1 MKLKSQTIDLGLS
14 GYDEL
19 FMTEQERA
27 DTRKPKVEELPLSEL
42 TPFKNHP
49 FKVKNDAEMVELMKS
64 IADAGVL
71 SPALARPKEGGGYEL
86 ISGHRRLAA
95 CKALG
100 MDTMP
105 VIIRDLTDE
114 EAVITMV
121 DSNLQR
127 EHILPSEKAFAYK
140 MKMDAMKRKAGRL
153 EKNSSQVATNF
164 DTATEIGKC
173 AGESRDQVFRYI
185 RLTHLIPD
193 ILKLV
198 DEGKIALTPAVEL
211 SYLQPSE
218 QEMLFSVMD
227 SDEVTPSLSQARR
240 LRRMS
245 EAQTLTDDAVLQ
257 LLSEVKGNQVEYV
270 KVPVDKLRSFF
281 RPDTSMKQMTETL
294 VKAMDFYNKHLARQR
309 KGRDA
314 R

>member
-1 MKLKSQTIDLGLS
+1 MKLKNQTIDLGLS

-42 TPFKNHP
+42 TPFKDHP
-49 FKVKNDAEMVELMKS
+49 FKVKNDAEMAELMKS

-71 SPALARPKEGGGYEL
+71 SPALARPREGGGYEL

-105 VIIRDLTDE
+105 VIVRTLTDE

-127 EHILPSEKAFAYK
+127 EHVLPSEKAFAYK
-140 MKMDAMKRKAGRL
+140 MKMEALRHQGRTSDQL
-153 EKNSSQVATNF
+153 GPKLTVEEIAKGDSASQV
-164 DTATEIGKC
+164 K
-173 AGESRDQVFRYI
+173 RYI
-185 RLTHLIPD
+185 RLTNLIPE
-193 ILKLV
+193 ILQMV
-198 DEGKIALTPAVEL
+198 DDGKIALTPAVEL
-211 SYLQPSE
+211 SYLWPSE
-218 QEMLFSVMD
+218 QEILFSVMD
-227 SDEVTPSLSQARR
+227 CDEVTPSLSQAQR

-245 EAQTLTDDAVLQ
+245 EEQRFTDSAVMQ
-257 LLSEVKGNQVEYV
+257 LMSEVKGNQVEYV
-270 KVPVDKLRSFF
+270 KVPVDKLRSYF

-294 VKAMDFYNKHLARQR
+294 VKAMDFYNKHLERQR
-309 KGRDA
+309 QDHDA